1 MTRIAII
8 GAGTMGA
15 GLVRLFSDA
24 GHELTVF
31 DARKD
36 AARRC
41 TDAVERAVAS
51 STLADAVRDAD
62 VCIEAVVEQLEV
74 KREIFAGLA
83 AHARDDTILATN
95 TSALAVGDIA
105 ATVSPD
111 RRSRILGSHFFNPP
125 DVVPAVEVVPLPET
139 DPAVVA
145 EMTDLLASAG
155 KEPAVVA
162 DTPGFVAN
170 RIQHAMIAEAWRCFD
185 EGIATPEA
193 IDRIVSGSFGFRLFA
208 YGPFALGDF
217 NGLDIYQSVLESLA
231 SAYGDRFAP
240 PAALVERV
248 ERGAVGVRAGEGA
261 LSYEEGQV
269 ERVLERRDR
278 ILKRLAELRA
288 TELADPPGEP
298 PGDC

>member
-8 GAGTMGA
+8 GAGTMGT
-15 GLVRLFSDA
+15 GLVRLFSAA

-31 DARKD
+31 DARED

-41 TDAVERAVAS
+41 ADAVEHAVAS
-51 STLADAVRDAD
+51 SDLADAVKDAE

-83 AHARDDTILATN
+83 AGSGDDAILATN
-95 TSALAVGDIA
+95 TSALSVGDIA
-105 ATVSPD
+105 AAIPPG
-111 RRSRILGSHFFNPP
+111 RRSRMLGAHFFNPP

-139 DPAVVA
+139 EPGVVA
-145 EMTDLLASAG
+145 GMTGLLVGAG

-170 RIQHAMIAEAWRCFD
+170 RIQHAMIAEAWRCLD

-231 SAYGDRFAP
+231 AAYGDRFTP
-240 PAALVERV
+240 PAALLDRV
-248 ERGAVGVRAGEGA
+248 ERGAIGVRAGEGA
-261 LSYEEGQV
+261 LSYDEGQA
-269 ERVLERRDR
+269 ERAVERRDR
-278 ILKRLAELRA
+278 ILKRLAELRV
-288 TELADPPGEP
+288 TELADRPPESGET
-298 PGDC
+298 G